1 MPKFNSIT
9 EKALF
14 TNRAKE
20 FYGTFAEIGAGQEVV
35 RHFFHA
41 GSASGSIAKS
51 MSAYDKA
58 ISDDIYGKETRYV
71 CESRLKQMLKH
82 EYDLLINRLD
92 SSRGADTRFFVY
104 ANTVT
109 THPEQGG
116 HAWMGI
122 DFQKTPRSE
131 ISRVV
136 VHVRLHDDNRLSQ
149 QEAVGI
155 IGVNLVYGSF
165 YLSDDPKALIES
177 LKDHLGTRRCEID
190 MVRFDGSGN
199 EDLDHRELSLHLVR
213 KQLAKATMFGPNGEI
228 LQPAEVLYKK
238 DVLVQRGAF
247 RPVTKVNA
255 DMCRSALVEFVRDRK
270 LDENNVIT
278 IMELSLNSL
287 LDGEEVEDDQHVK
300 DFLHRATLLQAMGHH
315 VLVSS
320 YPEYYLLS
328 RFLNTLSTSNL
339 AMVIGTPRLLDI
351 FDEQY
356 YNNVDGGIL
365 EAIGKLFRNKMHI
378 YAYPWLGDDERLLTA
393 YNLGVARS
401 LEGLYR
407 YLLDNNYISALD
419 NYAPELPRLRLSS
432 KEVLDRIQEKDASWK
447 DLVPDSV
454 SELIMAKGL
463 FGASD

>member
-71 CESRLKQMLKH
+71 CEARLEQMLKH

-92 SSRGADTRFFVY
+92 AARGAETRFFVY

-109 THPEQGG
+109 THPQHGG

-131 ISRVV
+131 ISRIV
-136 VHVRLHDDNRLSQ
+136 VHVRLLDDNRLSQ

-155 IGVNLVYGSF
+155 IGVNLVYGAF
-165 YLSDDPKALIES
+165 YLSDNPKDLIES
-177 LKDHLGTRRCEID
+177 LKDHLGTRRYEID
-190 MVRFDGSGN
+190 MLRLDGPGTEN
-199 EDLDHRELSLHLVR
+199 LDHRELSLHLVR
-213 KQLAKATMFGPNGEI
+213 KQLAKATMFGPNGET

-255 DMCRSALVEFVRDRK
+255 DMCRSSLLEFVRDRK
-270 LDENNVIT
+270 LDEKNVIT
-278 IMELSLNSL
+278 LMELTLNSL
-287 LDGEEVEDDQHVK
+287 LDGEETDDDKHVQ
-300 DFLHRATLLQAMGHH
+300 DFLDRATLLQAMGHH
-315 VLVSS
+315 VMVSN

-328 RFLNTLSTSNL
+328 RFLNTLSTGNL

-356 YNNVDGGIL
+356 YEKVDGGIL
-365 EAIGKLFRNKMHI
+365 EAIGKLFRNRMHI
-378 YAYPWLGDDERLLTA
+378 YAYPWLDENDRLLTA
-393 YNLGVARS
+393 YNLGVTRS

-419 NYAPELPRLRLSS
+419 NYSPELPRLRLSS
-432 KEVLDRIQEKDASWK
+432 KEVLDRIQAKDGTWEE
-447 DLVPDSV
+447 LVPDSV
-454 SELIMAKGL
+454 GELILAKGL